1 MKKFLCVVSSLLILF
16 SWITVAQKVTVYAVV
31 GNVNN
36 VPQITYVN
44 PDLDPLLIWQWE
56 LQTFSFWMMDP
67 ESETIYYTISTDNW
81 VVSPVNWSVQWSW
94 SINFFYLAPSGFSDF
109 TKIYITLNDWSNFI
123 VKEISVFV
131 Y

>member
-1 MKKFLCVVSSLLILF
+1 MKKFLCVFSALLILF
-16 SWITVAQKVTVYAVV
+16 SWMTVAQKVTVYAVV

-36 VPQITYVN
+36 VPQITYIN

-56 LQTFSFWMMDP
+56 LQTFAFWMLDP
-67 ESETIYYTISTDNW
+67 ENETIYYTISTDNG
-81 VVSPVNWSVQWSW
+81 VVSPLNWSVNWSW

-123 VKEISVFV
+123 VKEVSVFV